1 MKRWLSLLFHICWCI
16 FLWRGNIPKSLAQQA
31 ELPSYFSPH
40 KQLSQYVLTHWTT
53 EEIGAN
59 YLSDIHP
66 TSDGFLWMT
75 SFSGLIRFDGYEFE
89 VFDLLNTPAIPSL
102 NVYSLTESP
111 DSTLWIAT
119 HKGFSKYKNDC
130 FENVGESL
138 DFTYPVEMIHCD
150 SKGKIWLAT
159 RDFGLHV
166 YDPVTRKRHEIKIP
180 ELSRDD
186 YIFCIKEIDG
196 KIWICAENAGLLVL
210 EDEKVKQQYKAKGNV
225 IFETIHKDKFNT
237 IHISSNKGLM
247 LLQDGQIIFN
257 REMPK
262 DIWDFYED
270 ASGLWMIGAKGIYR
284 KNYETNQLEHYL
296 KDEYLKITADKGGNL
311 WLISGQL
318 GLYRLKDGVFTTFS
332 KPEGVNLKGLAINTF
347 YEQGDKVYAL
357 GSNAKT
363 YVFSRHN
370 DNGVQFLSEKPSFK
384 ETITYSVCQTGNVFW
399 RATYEGLVRD
409 VSGQPAKFFN
419 ENNGYFSNTFRCII
433 QDKKGN
439 IWAGS
444 RTGGVIKVPIEDP
457 DNPIQ
462 YLEKQGLTSPFVM
475 TLAED
480 KLGQILVGTNT
491 SGLNILTQADTF
503 KVIRQADGLSS
514 DLILDIYCDED
525 NVTWVATKQ
534 GLNRLENN
542 QITIFTRRE
551 GLPHNVIYQ
560 VIEDNQ
566 GSLWL
571 ATDKGIIEVS
581 KQALNDY
588 AHGKQVALNF
598 RLYTK
603 EDGLKV
609 NAYTGIAE
617 TFKASDGSLW
627 FPMQNSISVVYPDRI
642 RLETQFPDV
651 QLKSFMVDKQ
661 EINLKD
667 KHNLV
672 LESGSENISF
682 RWRLSTLKNP
692 QKIKLRYRLIGT
704 KTGWIE
710 NPSKR
715 DITYTSLAPK
725 KYTFQINI
733 SNEQGDWNPEITEIK
748 FYIAPFFWQTI
759 WFWGLVIV
767 VLFILTLIIFR
778 WRSYRIIQRNKQLE
792 WLVKQRTEEISVQ
805 KSELEKINGILKD
818 EQTKIKASIN
828 YAERIQK
835 AVLPPKE
842 RIQKH
847 LSDLLIF
854 HKPRDVVSGDFYWFA
869 EVQPKFRNTQYIMV
883 VADCTGH
890 GVPGAFMSLIGN
902 NLLDYI
908 VNTKQVIQ
916 PNLILTQTHHYIQRL
931 LNQAEN
937 EVQDG
942 MDAAVCVID
951 KRRKEMTFSGAKR
964 PLIMIENQRLQ
975 EIKGDSFSVGG
986 YFLEN
991 YRKDYTSKKIL
1002 FNKDTQFYLFSD
1014 GYADQLGGRGK
1025 RDKKFMTRRL
1035 KRLLLEISS
1044 QTPDKQRLVLE
1055 EKHYKWR
1062 QDKYPQTDDILVV
1075 GFKIKHNN
1083 L

>member
-1 MKRWLSLLFHICWCI
+1 MKRWLSLLFHIYWCI
-16 FLWRGNIPKSLAQQA
+16 FLWGGDASQGLAQQA

-40 KQLSQYVLTHWTT
+40 KKLSQYVLTHWTT
-53 EEIGAN
+53 EEIGAS
-59 YLSDIHP
+59 YLYSVHCS
-66 TSDGFLWMT
+66 SDGFVWMT
-75 SFSGLIRFDGYEFE
+75 SYSGLVRFDGHEFE
-89 VFDLLNTPAIPSL
+89 IFDPLNTPEIPSL
-102 NVYSLTESP
+102 NVYGLAESP
-111 DSTLWIAT
+111 DSTLWITT
-119 HKGFSKYKNDC
+119 HKGFSKYKNGH

-138 DFTYPVEMIHCD
+138 NFTHPTKIIYCD
-150 SKGKIWLAT
+150 SKGRIWLGT
-159 RDFGLHV
+159 LTHGLFI
-166 YDPVTRKRHEIKIP
+166 YEPSTQKLRKIP
-180 ELSRDD
+180 VLSSDD
-186 YIFCIKEIDG
+186 YINHIKEIDG

-210 EDEKVKQQYKAKGNV
+210 EDEKIKQQYKAPDNI
-225 IFETIHKDKFNT
+225 IFQSIHKDKFNT
-237 IHISSNKGLM
+237 IYISGNKGLM
-247 LLQDGQIIFN
+247 FLKDGQIVFDKKMTELVWN
-257 REMPK
+257 
-262 DIWDFYED
+262 FFED
-270 ASGLWMIGAKGIYR
+270 TSGLWMISPKGIYR
-284 KNYETNQLEHYL
+284 KNYETNQLEHDL
-296 KDEYLKITADKGGNL
+296 KDEYIRLAADKEGNL
-311 WLISGQL
+311 WLISKQF
-318 GLYRLKDGVFTTFS
+318 GLYRLKDGIFTSFS
-332 KPEGVNLKGLAINTF
+332 KPEGVNLKGSQINTF
-347 YEQGDKVYAL
+347 YEIDQQVYAV
-357 GSNAKT
+357 GMNAKT
-363 YVFSRHN
+363 YVFSRHHSL
-370 DNGVQFLSEKPSFK
+370 QFLFEKPSFK
-384 ETITYSVCQTGNVFW
+384 GTTTYDICQNKNNIRW
-399 RATYEGLVRD
+399 RATYGGLVRD
-409 VSGQPAKFFN
+409 TPKESAKLLN
-419 ENNGYFSNTFRCII
+419 EKNGYFSNTFRCVI
-433 QDKKGN
+433 QDQKGN
-439 IWAGS
+439 VWAGS
-444 RTGGVIKVPIEDP
+444 RTGGLLKIPVENPN
-457 DNPIQ
+457 NPIQ
-462 YLEKQGLTSPFVM
+462 YIDKQGLSSPFIM
-475 TLAED
+475 SLAED
-480 KLGQILVGTNT
+480 KSGQILVGTNT
-491 SGLNILTQADTF
+491 GGLNILTLADTF
-503 KVIRQADGLSS
+503 KVIRQANGLSS

-525 NVTWVATKQ
+525 NITWIATKQ
-534 GLNRLENN
+534 GLNRLEGN
-542 QITIFTRRE
+542 QITVFTRHE
-551 GLPHNVIYQ
+551 GLPYDVIYQ
-560 VIEDNQ
+560 VIEDAQ
-566 GSLWL
+566 KMLWL
-571 ATDKGIIEVS
+571 ATDKGLVRVS
-581 KQALNDY
+581 KQALNDQ
-588 AHGKQVALNF
+588 AHGKRTPLNPY
-598 RLYTK
+598 LYTK
-603 EDGLKV
+603 EDGLKTS
-609 NAYTGIAE
+609 AYTGLANA
-617 TFKASDGSLW
+617 FRASDGSLW
-627 FPMQNSISVVYPDRI
+627 FPMQNGISIIYPDKI
-642 RLETQFPDV
+642 KLQTQFPEV

-661 EINLKD
+661 EINLKN
-667 KHNLV
+667 KRNLV

-682 RWRLSTLKNP
+682 RWRLSILKNP